1 MKRFASPRFFE
12 PQHQALV
19 SARDF
24 DRQDP
29 ACVSAQATVGQGPPY
44 DGIKP
49 NACAAPMASTKCVA
63 HASAPSTSM
72 LASMT
77 RLKRR
82 IGWALA
88 HRSSTLA
95 AVPAFDGAPARSGV
109 SRAADSVAGGCARPS
124 MWSLPN
130 NAGYRETSVGQRP
143 PDVRLWLFALL
154 AGFAGLACAS
164 DPLPEREGRLRGQGV
179 GFASDAPQLRAAP
192 VSPGCAS
199 CLQTAGVEASQAL
212 SAADVGQVIAQAVAQ
227 ARAGNAV
234 ATIAVVDRVGNVLGV
249 YAMSGSARD
258 VRVAST
264 PAGAPTIDGGLEGI
278 VLPAAVGG
286 PALAAIAKAVTGAY
300 LSSGGNAFS
309 TRTASQIVQ
318 QHFNPGEVNQPG
330 GPLFGVQF
338 SQLACSDFMRRA
350 SLMQGMTGP
359 KRSPLGLS
367 ADPGG
372 FPLYK
377 QGVLVGGVGVS
388 ADGAYTLDASVAD
401 FDQDL
406 DERIA
411 LAATLGFEA
420 PRDIQAGR
428 ITVEGKVLRYSDTQ
442 ASELA
447 GGVGSASFASLGA
460 GAGVLLDVPGY
471 GGGLL
476 RPGTAF
482 GLTESGLRAAPA
494 ADFDGREAF
503 VWVDAMDAPRH
514 PPRAGS
520 EATAALSE
528 ADVRALLSEALAV
541 ADASRAQIR
550 RPLGSNARVSIAVVD
565 SRGEILG
572 MVRSRDAPVFGAD
585 VSLQKARSAAFFS
598 AADAGDFIRAL
609 AEPTVLL
616 NPDLTLRRT
625 IDLRSSASA
634 FEAFLGRAALD
645 GSIAFS
651 ARAIGNL
658 ARPFYPDGILSAAPG
673 PLSAPRGQ
681 WSPFATGFQLD
692 LVLNGIVQHVAHT
705 AGLPGFANDTPDN
718 CAGVAL
724 GSGASTVASRQL
736 ANGLQIFPGGVP
748 VYRGDRLVGAVGVS
762 GDGIDQDD
770 MIAFLSVQRAS
781 ARSGSSLGNAPPARR
796 ADQLAPQGARLRY
809 VQCPYAPFLGSNA
822 QNVCAGL

>member
-1 MKRFASPRFFE
+1 MIGISMPLRV
-12 PQHQALV
+12 ALRQG
-19 SARDF
+19 AR
-24 DRQDP
+24 
-29 ACVSAQATVGQGPPY
+29 
-44 DGIKP
+44 
-49 NACAAPMASTKCVA
+49 
-63 HASAPSTSM
+63 
-72 LASMT
+72 LA
-77 RLKRR
+77 RP

-88 HRSSTLA
+88 HRGLEPAAPVRIASRLGSASTCGDAPRTASMGQDPSYA
-95 AVPAFDGAPARSGV
+95 APRFIG
-109 SRAADSVAGGCARPS
+109 RAGWVI
-124 MWSLPN
+124 
-130 NAGYRETSVGQRP
+130 
-143 PDVRLWLFALL
+143 LL
-154 AGFAGLACAS
+154 ALVASLACAA
-164 DPLPEREGRLRGQGV
+164 DPLPEREGGLRGQGADRTSS
-179 GFASDAPQLRAAP
+179 GPQLRVAAAP
-192 VSPGCAS
+192 AICAT
-199 CLQTAGVEASQAL
+199 CIQAVGFEASQTLGA
-212 SAADVGQVIAQAVAQ
+212 SDVGQVIAQAVAQ
-227 ARAGNAV
+227 ARASNAV

-249 YAMSGSARD
+249 YAMSGNALD
-258 VRVAST
+258 VRVSST
-264 PAGAPTIDGGLEGI
+264 ANGVPAIDGGLEGI

-388 ADGAYTLDASVAD
+388 ADGAYTLDPSVAD
-401 FDQDL
+401 VDQNL

-411 LAATLGFEA
+411 LAATRGFEA
-420 PRDIQAGR
+420 PRDIQASR
-428 ITVEGKVLRYSDTQ
+428 ITVEGKVLRYSD
-442 ASELA
+442 AAAAELA
-447 GGVGSASFASLGA
+447 SAVGSANFASLGV
-460 GAGVLLDVPGY
+460 GAGSLLEVPGY
-471 GGGLL
+471 GGGML

-482 GLTESGLRAAPA
+482 GLTESGLRAAPT

-520 EATAALSE
+520 EAAAALSE
-528 ADVRALLSEALAV
+528 ADVRALLSDALSIAE
-541 ADASRAQIR
+541 ASRAQIR

-598 AADAGDFIRAL
+598 ATDAGDFIRAL
-609 AEPTVLL
+609 AEPAVLL
-616 NPDLTLRRT
+616 NPNLTPRRT
-625 IDLRSSASA
+625 LDLRTTAAS
-634 FEAFLGRAALD
+634 FEAFVGRAALD

-658 ARPFYPDGILSAAPG
+658 ARPFYPDGILGAAPG
-673 PLSAPRGQ
+673 PLSAPRSQ

-705 AGLPGFANDTPDN
+705 AGLPGFANDAPDN

-724 GSGASTVASRQL
+724 GSGASMAPTRQL

-770 MIAFLSVQRAS
+770 MVAFLSVQRAGL
-781 ARSGSSLGNAPPARR
+781 RTGGGLGNAPPARR

>member
-1 MKRFASPRFFE
+1 MIASLMPLRVVLGYGARLARPIGWVLTHRSFTRAPVIATPIGWVSTHHGLDPAAPFPRAA
-12 PQHQALV
+12 PHAPSRV
-19 SARDF
+19 DSNGAGTAAVG
-24 DRQDP
+24 QDP
-29 ACVSAQATVGQGPPY
+29 PYSRVMFMRRAGLAVSLT
-44 DGIKP
+44 I
-49 NACAAPMASTKCVA
+49 
-63 HASAPSTSM
+63 
-72 LASMT
+72 
-77 RLKRR
+77 
-82 IGWALA
+82 
-88 HRSSTLA
+88 
-95 AVPAFDGAPARSGV
+95 
-109 SRAADSVAGGCARPS
+109 
-124 MWSLPN
+124 
-130 NAGYRETSVGQRP
+130 
-143 PDVRLWLFALL
+143 
-154 AGFAGLACAS
+154 FAGLVCAS
-164 DPLPEREGRLRGQGV
+164 EPHPEREGGLRGQG
-179 GFASDAPQLRAAP
+179 ADLTSSAPQLRAAAAP
-192 VSPGCAS
+192 AICAT
-199 CLQTAGVEASQAL
+199 CIQAAGLEASQTL
-212 SAADVGQVIAQAVAQ
+212 SASDVGQVIAQAVAQ
-227 ARAGNAV
+227 ARASNVV
-234 ATIAVVDRVGNVLGV
+234 ASIAVVDRVGNVLGV

-264 PAGAPTIDGGLEGI
+264 PAGAPVIDGGLEGI

-338 SQLACSDFMRRA
+338 SQLACSDFMRREG
-350 SLMQGMTGP
+350 LMQGMTGP

-388 ADGAYTLDASVAD
+388 ADGLYTLDPSVAD
-401 FDQDL
+401 FDPDI

-411 LAATLGFEA
+411 LAATLGFDA
-420 PRDIQAGR
+420 PRDIQASR
-428 ITVEGKVLRYSDTQ
+428 ITVEGKVLRYSDATAGQ
-442 ASELA
+442 LAS
-447 GGVGSASFASLGA
+447 GVA
-460 GAGVLLDVPGY
+460 GARFSALNASTGALLDVAGY
-471 GGGLL
+471 GGGAL
-476 RPGTAF
+476 RAGSAF

-494 ADFDGREAF
+494 GQFNGREAF
-503 VWVDAMDAPRH
+503 VWVDAFDAARH
-514 PPRAGS
+514 APRAGS
-520 EATAALSE
+520 EATGALSE
-528 ADVRALLSEALAV
+528 AEVSALLAEALAV

-598 AADAGDFIRAL
+598 APNAGDFIRGLSA
-609 AEPTVLL
+609 PTVLL
-616 NPDLTLRRT
+616 DANLAPRRT
-625 IDLRSSASA
+625 IDLRPVAAA
-634 FEAFLGRAALD
+634 FDAFLGRPALD
-645 GSIAFS
+645 GSVAFS

-658 ARPFYPDGILSAAPG
+658 ARPFYPDGILTAHPG

-705 AGLPGFANDTPDN
+705 AGLPGFVNDTPDN

-724 GSGASTVASRQL
+724 GSGASMAPTRQL

-748 VYRGDRLVGAVGVS
+748 VYRGDRMIGAVGVS

-770 MIAFLSVQRAS
+770 MIALLSVQRV
-781 ARSGSSLGNAPPARR
+781 GGGLGHAPAARR
-796 ADQLAPQGARLRY
+796 ADQLSPLGARLRY

>member
-1 MKRFASPRFFE
+1 MSGISLSLLGALRKGARAIAQLANGIGWVLTHRGRQSAAPLTTAPHPALPSACTDSPRTGS
-12 PQHQALV
+12 V
-19 SARDF
+19 G
-24 DRQDP
+24 QDP
-29 ACVSAQATVGQGPPY
+29 PYAQLLVLAGL
-44 DGIKP
+44 
-49 NACAAPMASTKCVA
+49 
-63 HASAPSTSM
+63 M
-72 LASMT
+72 LASSVSAAAET
-77 RLKRR
+77 PFEPGQRLR
-82 IGWALA
+82 GLG
-88 HRSSTLA
+88 A
-95 AVPAFDGAPARSGV
+95 AAAPELS
-109 SRAADSVAGGCARPS
+109 P
-124 MWSLPN
+124 L
-130 NAGYRETSVGQRP
+130 RETPG
-143 PDVRLWLFALL
+143 
-154 AGFAGLACAS
+154 AGVCVECIQFAGLEAT
-164 DPLPEREGRLRGQGV
+164 
-179 GFASDAPQLRAAP
+179 
-192 VSPGCAS
+192 
-199 CLQTAGVEASQAL
+199 QTL

-227 ARAGNAV
+227 ARASNAV

-249 YAMSGSARD
+249 YAMSGNALD

-264 PAGAPTIDGGLEGI
+264 PNGAPTIDGGLEGI

-338 SQLACSDFMRRA
+338 SQLACSDFMRREG
-350 SLMQGMTGP
+350 LMQGMTGP

-388 ADGAYTLDASVAD
+388 ADGLYTLDPSVAD

-406 DERIA
+406 DELIA
-411 LAATLGFEA
+411 LAATRGLEA
-420 PRDIQAGR
+420 PRDIQASR
-428 ITVEGKVLRYSDTQ
+428 ITVEGKVLRFSDATAGQ
-442 ASELA
+442 LAS
-447 GGVGSASFASLGA
+447 GVA
-460 GAGVLLDVPGY
+460 GARFSALNASNGALLDVPGY
-471 GGGLL
+471 GGGAL
-476 RPGTAF
+476 RAGTAF
-482 GLTESGLRAAPA
+482 GLTESGLRPAPA
-494 ADFDGREAF
+494 GQFNGREAF
-503 VWVDAMDAPRH
+503 VWVNAFDAARHAPRS
-514 PPRAGS
+514 GS
-520 EATAALSE
+520 EASGALSE
-528 ADVRALLSEALAV
+528 AEVRALLVEALAV
-541 ADASRAQIR
+541 AEASRAQIR

-598 AADAGDFIRAL
+598 ATNAGDFIRAL

-616 NPDLTLRRT
+616 NPNLTPRRT
-625 IDLRSSASA
+625 IDLRPAAAA
-634 FEAFLGRAALD
+634 FDAFLGRAALD
-645 GSIAFS
+645 GSLAFS

-658 ARPFYPDGILSAAPG
+658 ARPFYPDGILTANPG

-692 LVLNGIVQHVAHT
+692 LALNGIVQHVAHT
-705 AGLPGFANDTPDN
+705 AGLPGFVNDTPDN

-724 GSGASTVASRQL
+724 GSGASTAPSRQL

-748 VYRGDRLVGAVGVS
+748 VYRGDRMIGAVGVS

-770 MIAFLSVQRAS
+770 MIAFLSVQRV
-781 ARSGSSLGNAPPARR
+781 GGGLGNASHSRR
-796 ADQLAPQGARLRY
+796 ADQLSPLGARLRY

>member
-1 MKRFASPRFFE
+1 MPIGWVLTHRSFTRAPVIAKPIGWVSTHHGLDQAAPFPRATPRVSSCVVTDVVGTVAVGQDPPYAEAKPIGWVSTHRGRDPAAACSRATRLAPSRIGSDGVGSAAVGQDPPYVAPRFIGRAGWGILL
-12 PQHQALV
+12 ALV
-19 SARDF
+19 ASL
-24 DRQDP
+24 
-29 ACVSAQATVGQGPPY
+29 
-44 DGIKP
+44 
-49 NACAAPMASTKCVA
+49 ACAA
-63 HASAPSTSM
+63 
-72 LASMT
+72 
-77 RLKRR
+77 
-82 IGWALA
+82 
-88 HRSSTLA
+88 
-95 AVPAFDGAPARSGV
+95 
-109 SRAADSVAGGCARPS
+109 
-124 MWSLPN
+124 
-130 NAGYRETSVGQRP
+130 
-143 PDVRLWLFALL
+143 
-154 AGFAGLACAS
+154 
-164 DPLPEREGRLRGQGV
+164 DPRPEREGGLRGQGADLT
-179 GFASDAPQLRAAP
+179 ASAPQLRAAAAP
-192 VSPGCAS
+192 AICAS
-199 CLQTAGVEASQAL
+199 CVQAAGLEASQTL
-212 SAADVGQVIAQAVAQ
+212 SAAEVGQVIAQAVAQ
-227 ARAGNAV
+227 ARADTAV

-258 VRVAST
+258 LRVAST
-264 PAGAPTIDGGLEGI
+264 ATGAPAIDGGLEGI

-318 QHFNPGEVNQPG
+318 QHFNPGELNQPG

-388 ADGAYTLDASVAD
+388 ADGRYTLDPSVAD

-411 LAATLGFEA
+411 LAATLGFDA
-420 PRDIQAGR
+420 PRDIQASR
-428 ITVEGKVLRYSDTQ
+428 ITVDGKVLRFSD
-442 ASELA
+442 ASAGQLA
-447 GGVGSASFASLGA
+447 SGVA
-460 GAGVLLDVPGY
+460 GARFSALNASAGSLLDVPGY
-471 GGGLL
+471 GGGAL
-476 RPGTAF
+476 RGGSAF
-482 GLTESGLRAAPA
+482 GLTESGLRLAPA
-494 ADFDGREAF
+494 AQFGGSEAF
-503 VWVDAMDAPRH
+503 VWVDAFDAPRH

-520 EATAALSE
+520 ETAAALSE
-528 ADVRALLSEALAV
+528 AEVTALLAEALTI

-598 AADAGDFIRAL
+598 APNAGDFIRSLSA
-609 AEPTVLL
+609 PTVLL
-616 NPDLTLRRT
+616 DANLAPRRT
-625 IDLRSSASA
+625 IDLRPVAAA
-634 FEAFLGRAALD
+634 FDAFLGRPALD
-645 GSIAFS
+645 GSVAFS
-651 ARAIGNL
+651 ARSIGNL
-658 ARPFYPDGILSAAPG
+658 ARPFYPDGILTAQPG

-692 LVLNGIVQHVAHT
+692 LALNGIVQHVAHT
-705 AGLPGFANDTPDN
+705 ADLPGFANDTPDN

-724 GSGASTVASRQL
+724 GSGASTAPSRQL

-748 VYRGDRLVGAVGVS
+748 VYRGDRMIGAVGVS

-770 MIAFLSVQRAS
+770 MIAFLAVHRAGL
-781 ARSGSSLGNAPPARR
+781 RTGGGLGNAPPARR

>member
-1 MKRFASPRFFE
+1 MIGILMPLRVVLGFGARLARPIGWVLTHRRFMLAPVIAKPIGRVSTHRGLESAAAVSIASRLPSASACGDFPRDAAVGQDPPYAATRFIGRAGWAILL
-12 PQHQALV
+12 ALV
-19 SARDF
+19 A
-24 DRQDP
+24 
-29 ACVSAQATVGQGPPY
+29 
-44 DGIKP
+44 
-49 NACAAPMASTKCVA
+49 NLACAA
-63 HASAPSTSM
+63 
-72 LASMT
+72 
-77 RLKRR
+77 
-82 IGWALA
+82 
-88 HRSSTLA
+88 
-95 AVPAFDGAPARSGV
+95 
-109 SRAADSVAGGCARPS
+109 
-124 MWSLPN
+124 
-130 NAGYRETSVGQRP
+130 
-143 PDVRLWLFALL
+143 
-154 AGFAGLACAS
+154 
-164 DPLPEREGRLRGQGV
+164 DPLPEREGGLRGQGA
-179 GFASDAPQLRAAP
+179 GLGSEAPQLRAAP
-192 VSPGCAS
+192 APAICAT
-199 CLQTAGVEASQAL
+199 CVQAAGLEASQAL

-227 ARAGNAV
+227 ARASNAV

-249 YAMSGSARD
+249 YAMSGNALD

-264 PAGAPTIDGGLEGI
+264 PAGAPAIDGGLEGI

-338 SQLACSDFMRRA
+338 SQLACSDFMRREG
-350 SLMQGMTGP
+350 LMQGMTGP

-388 ADGAYTLDASVAD
+388 ADGLYTLDPSVAD

-411 LAATLGFEA
+411 LAATLGFDA
-420 PRDIQAGR
+420 PRDIQASR
-428 ITVEGKVLRYSDTQ
+428 ITVEGKVLRFSD
-442 ASELA
+442 ASAGQLA
-447 GGVGSASFASLGA
+447 SGVAGASFSALNASA
-460 GAGVLLDVPGY
+460 GTLLDVPGY
-471 GGGLL
+471 GGGAL
-476 RPGTAF
+476 RDGTAF

-494 ADFDGREAF
+494 GQFSGREAF
-503 VWVDAMDAPRH
+503 VWVDAFDAPRH

-541 ADASRAQIR
+541 AEASRAQIR

-598 AADAGDFIRAL
+598 ATDAGDFLRAL

-616 NPDLTLRRT
+616 NPNLSPRRT
-625 IDLRSSASA
+625 VDLRPAAAS
-634 FEAFLGRAALD
+634 FEAFVGRAALD

-658 ARPFYPDGILSAAPG
+658 ARPFYPDGILTAAPG

-705 AGLPGFANDTPDN
+705 AGLPGFASDTPDN

-724 GSGASTVASRQL
+724 GSGASTVTSRQL

-748 VYRGDRLVGAVGVS
+748 VYRGDRMVGAVGVS

-770 MIAFLSVQRAS
+770 MIAFLSVHRV
-781 ARSGSSLGNAPPARR
+781 GGGLGNAPPARR
-796 ADQLAPQGARLRY
+796 ADQLTPQGARLRY

>member
-1 MKRFASPRFFE
+1 MKRP
-12 PQHQALV
+12 L
-19 SARDF
+19 SAGF
-24 DRQDP
+24 CERQDP
-29 ACVSAQATVGQGPPY
+29 ASARAQATVGHGP
-44 DGIKP
+44 
-49 NACAAPMASTKCVA
+49 S
-63 HASAPSTSM
+63 HAVERAIGRTG
-72 LASMT
+72 LAV
-77 RLKRR
+77 L
-82 IGWALA
+82 L
-88 HRSSTLA
+88 
-95 AVPAFDGAPARSGV
+95 
-109 SRAADSVAGGCARPS
+109 
-124 MWSLPN
+124 
-130 NAGYRETSVGQRP
+130 
-143 PDVRLWLFALL
+143 ALL
-154 AGFAGLACAS
+154 SGLACAS
-164 DPLPEREGRLRGQGV
+164 DPLPEIEGRLRGQGV
-179 GFASDAPQLRAAP
+179 GLANPAPPLRGTPAASSCTA
-192 VSPGCAS
+192 
-199 CLQTAGVEASQAL
+199 CLQAAGVEASQAL

-227 ARAGNAV
+227 ARADNAV

-249 YAMSGSARD
+249 YVMSGTARD

-264 PAGAPTIDGGLEGI
+264 PAGVTAIDGGLEGI

-309 TRTASQIVQ
+309 TRTAGQIVQ
-318 QHFNPGEVNQPG
+318 QHFNPGELNQPG

-350 SLMQGMTGP
+350 SLMQAMTGP

-401 FDQDL
+401 FDRDL

-420 PRDIQAGR
+420 PRDIQASR
-428 ITVEGKVLRYSDTQ
+428 ITVEGKVLRYSDTR

-447 GGVGSASFASLGA
+447 GSVGSAGFASLGA

-476 RPGTAF
+476 RPGAAF

-503 VWVDAMDAPRH
+503 VWVDAFDVPRH

-520 EATAALSE
+520 EATSSLSE
-528 ADVRALLSEALAV
+528 AEVRALLSEALAI

-598 AADAGDFIRAL
+598 AADAGGFIRAL
-609 AEPTVLL
+609 AEPAVVL
-616 NPDLTLRRT
+616 NPNLTPRRSL
-625 IDLRSSASA
+625 DLRTTAAS
-634 FEAFLGRAALD
+634 FEAFVGRAALD

-658 ARPFYPDGILSAAPG
+658 ARPFYPDGILTAQPG

-692 LVLNGIVQHVAHT
+692 LALNGIVQHVAHT
-705 AGLPGFANDTPDN
+705 AGLPGFVNDTPDN

-724 GSGASTVASRQL
+724 GSGASTAPSRQL

-748 VYRGDRLVGAVGVS
+748 VYRGDRMIGAVGVS

-770 MIAFLSVQRAS
+770 MVAFLALHRV
-781 ARSGSSLGNAPPARR
+781 GGGLGNAPLARR

>member
-1 MKRFASPRFFE
+1 MRRP
-12 PQHQALV
+12 L
-19 SARDF
+19 SAGF
-24 DRQDP
+24 CERQDP
-29 ACVSAQATVGQGPPY
+29 ASARAQATVGHGP
-44 DGIKP
+44 
-49 NACAAPMASTKCVA
+49 S
-63 HASAPSTSM
+63 HAVERAIGRTG
-72 LASMT
+72 LA
-77 RLKRR
+77 
-82 IGWALA
+82 
-88 HRSSTLA
+88 
-95 AVPAFDGAPARSGV
+95 V
-109 SRAADSVAGGCARPS
+109 
-124 MWSLPN
+124 
-130 NAGYRETSVGQRP
+130 
-143 PDVRLWLFALL
+143 LFALL
-154 AGFAGLACAS
+154 SGLACAS
-164 DPLPEREGRLRGQGV
+164 DPLPETEGRLRGLGA
-179 GFASDAPQLRAAP
+179 GFANPAPPLRGTPAA
-192 VSPGCAS
+192 SSCTA
-199 CLQTAGVEASQAL
+199 CLQAAGVEASQAL

-227 ARAGNAV
+227 ARADNAV

-249 YAMSGSARD
+249 YAMSGTARD

-264 PAGAPTIDGGLEGI
+264 PVGASVIDGGLEGI

-318 QHFNPGEVNQPG
+318 QHFNPGELNQPG

-388 ADGAYTLDASVAD
+388 ADGAYTLDASVVD

-411 LAATLGFEA
+411 LAATLGFDA

-428 ITVEGKVLRYSDTQ
+428 ITVEGKVLRYSDTR

-447 GGVGSASFASLGA
+447 GGVGSAGYASLGA

-494 ADFDGREAF
+494 ADFNGREAF
-503 VWVDAMDAPRH
+503 VWVDAFDVPRH

-520 EATAALSE
+520 EATSALSE
-528 ADVRALLSEALAV
+528 AEVRALLSEALAV

-598 AADAGDFIRAL
+598 APDAGDYIRAL

-616 NPDLTLRRT
+616 NPDLTPRRT

-718 CAGVAL
+718 CVGVAL
-724 GSGASTVASRQL
+724 GSGASTAPSRQL

-748 VYRGDRLVGAVGVS
+748 VYRGDRLIGAVGVS

-770 MIAFLSVQRAS
+770 MTAFLSVHRLGL
-781 ARSGSSLGNAPPARR
+781 RLGSGLGNAPSARR